1 MKRIPWLATAA
12 LLLTAVAAR
21 ASDPIGIYAVIDKV
35 VLEPKTGSPK
45 RAQVWGVFRLAM
57 AGRGDTYAA
66 PVRGYLYYGLTPG
79 KEGACR
85 KEWADLQRVAGR
97 GRCVGF
103 GSRHKAK
110 GAVRRAD
117 QEPKKPDP
125 YPVAIGLERI
135 DNDNP
140 IGKQLRALPR
150 PLEPTEGCLVPP
162 GRVTLRVRALPGA
175 GDSTCYRFE
184 IENSAG
190 EKEASGPITAVGKEA
205 RWSPRMKL
213 KAGEKCSWRVW
224 TRGDVE
230 DKTAVTVTP
239 FRVKG

>member
-1 MKRIPWLATAA
+1 MKRTPWLAVAA

-35 VLEPKTGSPK
+35 VLEPQEGSPK
-45 RAQVWGVFRLAM
+45 RAQVWGVFRLA
-57 AGRGDTYAA
+57 AGGGDTYAA

-79 KEGACR
+79 KEEACR
-85 KEWADLQRVAGR
+85 REWADLKKVAGT
-97 GRCVGF
+97 GQCVGL
-103 GSRHKAK
+103 GGRYQAK
-110 GAVRRAD
+110 GTVRRAN
-117 QEPKKPDP
+117 QEAKNPDR
-125 YPVAIGLERI
+125 YPVAFGLERI

-140 IGKQLRALPR
+140 IGKQLRALPS

-175 GDSTCYRFE
+175 ADNTRYLFE
-184 IENSAG
+184 IENSTG
-190 EKEASGPITAVGKEA
+190 EKEASGPIAASGKEA
-205 RWSPRMKL
+205 KWSPRMKL

-224 TRGDVE
+224 ARSDTE
-230 DKTAVTVTP
+230 DKTAVTNTS